1 MDTGRQMGVN
11 LTVYVVLLIDSDF
24 DLSCGGVL
32 TSQEEA
38 KTQGHLIMDYDDSI
52 EYFVIQPEELL
63 DKAEI

>member
-1 MDTGRQMGVN
+1 M
-11 LTVYVVLLIDSDF
+11 TVYVVLLVDKDF

-38 KTQGHLIMDYDDSI
+38 KTQGQLIMEYNESI
-52 EYFVIQPEELL
+52 EYFIVQAEELL

>member
-1 MDTGRQMGVN
+1 M
-11 LTVYVVLLIDSDF
+11 TVYVVLLIDSDF

-38 KTQGHLIMDYDDSI
+38 RKHGELVMEYDDSI

-63 DKAEI
+63 EKAEI